1 MLDPPTAVAPTKM
14 TTTIPHV
21 MTTGCRIAYHTYGP
35 RSTLATHHFPLV
47 RNLQTGRL
55 QYRLMGNLT
64 ADVKSHARELGFDLV
79 GIASAEPLAEDGG
92 RLNAWLAA
100 GMHGTMDY
108 MERHAGTAARP
119 AYLARGARSI
129 VVVGLAYRWD
139 EPEPE
144 GTLRGRVSS
153 YAWGTDYHKVIED
166 KLERLA
172 VFLRSNGAGI
182 ARYYVDTGPLL
193 DRAIAHR
200 AGLGWFGKNT
210 LLITKTGHG
219 SYVFL
224 GEVLTDLAL
233 EPDAPASGSCGRC
246 RICLDQCPTGAI
258 VAPFVVDAR
267 RCISYLTIELR
278 GWIPRDLRP
287 LMQTWVF
294 GCDICQDVCPHNVLV
309 KKGIHDEF
317 APRRDVAYPDLIEL
331 LHIDE
336 ATYHQRF
343 RHSAIKRAKRQGLRR
358 NAAVALGNLKDARAV
373 PALVRALA
381 DGDPI
386 VRGHAA
392 WALGQIGGRNAQAAL
407 RTRLAGEDDNEVR
420 DEIHQ
425 ALAVLNGG
433 ADGGDRL

>member
-1 MLDPPTAVAPTKM
+1 MGKLTEAVK
-14 TTTIPHV
+14 
-21 MTTGCRIAYHTYGP
+21 AY
-35 RSTLATHHFPLV
+35 
-47 RNLQTGRL
+47 
-55 QYRLMGNLT
+55 
-64 ADVKSHARELGFDLV
+64 ARELGFDLV
-79 GIASAEPLAEDGG
+79 GIAGAEPFAEDGD

-100 GMHGTMDY
+100 GMHGKMEY
-108 MERHAGTAARP
+108 MERHAKDAARP
-119 AYLARGARSI
+119 AGLARDVRSI

-139 EPEPE
+139 VPEPE
-144 GTLRGRVSS
+144 GALRGRVSS
-153 YAWGTDYHKVIED
+153 YAWGTDYHKVIEG
-166 KLERLA
+166 KLEHLA
-172 VFLRSNGAGI
+172 AFLRSNGASV

-193 DRAIAHR
+193 DRAVAHR

-233 EPDAPASGSCGRC
+233 EQDEPASGSCGRC

-294 GCDICQDVCPHNVLV
+294 GCDICQDVCPHNALV
-309 KKGIHDEF
+309 KEGIHEEF

-336 ATYHQRF
+336 STYRQRF

-358 NAAVALGNLKDARAV
+358 NAAVALGNLKDPRAV
-373 PALVRALA
+373 PALAHALD

-392 WALGQIGGRNAQAAL
+392 WALGQIGGSDAQAAL
-407 RTRLAGEDDNEVR
+407 RTALADEDDAEVE
-420 DEIHQ
+420 DEIRQ
-425 ALAVLNGG
+425 ALASLNGG
-433 ADGGDRL
+433 ADGV

>member
-1 MLDPPTAVAPTKM
+1 ME
-14 TTTIPHV
+14 
-21 MTTGCRIAYHTYGP
+21 
-35 RSTLATHHFPLV
+35 
-47 RNLQTGRL
+47 
-55 QYRLMGNLT
+55 NLT
-64 ADVKSHARELGFDLV
+64 SAVKAHAHELGFDLV
-79 GIASAEPLAEDGG
+79 GIADVEPLAEDGG
-92 RLNAWLAA
+92 RLDAWLAA
-100 GMHGTMDY
+100 GMHGAMDY
-108 MERHAGTAARP
+108 MERHANLAARP
-119 AYLARGARSI
+119 AELARGAKSI

-139 EPEPE
+139 VPEPE

-153 YAWGTDYHKVIED
+153 YAWGTDYHRVIED

-172 VFLRSNGAGI
+172 GFLRSNGAGV

-224 GEVLTDLAL
+224 GELLTDLAL
-233 EPDAPASGSCGRC
+233 EPDAPTSGSCGRC

-294 GCDICQDVCPHNVLV
+294 GCDICQDVCPHNALV
-309 KKGIHDEF
+309 KEGLHEEF

-336 ATYHQRF
+336 STYRERF

-373 PALVRALA
+373 PALAQALG

-392 WALGQIGGRNAQAAL
+392 WALGQIGGGNAHAAL
-407 RTRLAGEDDNEVR
+407 QTALVGEDDGDVV
-420 DEIHQ
+420 DEIRQ
-425 ALAVLNGG
+425 ALAVLDGG
-433 ADGGDRL
+433 ADGGRL

>member
-1 MLDPPTAVAPTKM
+1 MMDLAAAVKA
-14 TTTIPHV
+14 
-21 MTTGCRIAYHTYGP
+21 
-35 RSTLATHHFPLV
+35 
-47 RNLQTGRL
+47 
-55 QYRLMGNLT
+55 
-64 ADVKSHARELGFDLV
+64 HARELGFDLV
-79 GIASAEPLAEDGG
+79 GVASADPFTEDGG
-92 RLNAWLAA
+92 RLQAWLDA
-100 GMHGTMDY
+100 GMHGTMEY
-108 MERHAGTAARP
+108 MERHAQRARP
-119 AYLARGARSI
+119 ADVTQGVKSI

-139 EPEPE
+139 EPAPE
-144 GTLRGRVSS
+144 GHLHGRVSS
-153 YAWGTDYHKVIED
+153 YAWGTDYHRVIED

-172 VFLRSNGAGI
+172 AFVRASGAGV

-210 LLITKTGHG
+210 MLITKTGHG

-224 GEVLTDLAL
+224 GELLTDLAL
-233 EPDAPASGSCGRC
+233 EPDTPATGSCGRC
-246 RICLDQCPTGAI
+246 RICLDACPTGAI

-309 KKGIHDEF
+309 KNGIHEEF

-336 ATYHQRF
+336 STYRQRF
-343 RHSAIKRAKRQGLRR
+343 KHSAIKRAKRQGLRR

-373 PALVRALA
+373 PALAQALA

-392 WALGQIGGRNAQAAL
+392 WALGQIGGGNAQAAL
-407 RTRLAGEDDNEVR
+407 RARLADEDDTEVMEEIRQALGRLAGGLNR
-420 DEIHQ
+420 DHGFQ
-425 ALAVLNGG
+425 G
-433 ADGGDRL
+433 